1 MNRLSLSG
9 VLLLACACGAELGS
23 KGSSGEENDDL
34 GGVEDGPEGPDGPEE
49 PNGPIVPPA
58 DDDPNQ
64 SPVEFSCDP
73 ELVSNSP
80 GMRRLTR
87 LQYENTLADL
97 IGARLGSGV
106 ASAVFSEL
114 APTLDLLPLD
124 QRAILPEDLH
134 GSFRRLDQTVQQ
146 SHVDYWYEIGVM
158 AGQILARE
166 EHLGALLGDCAT
178 DADDTNDAACLTD
191 FIRSFGRLVLRRPLS
206 DEEVAHYESFYSP
219 SIGIDPLG
227 FADVI
232 AGFLNA
238 PQFLYIVEHGD
249 TEVSEQANTFQ
260 LSAYELAARLSYHFW
275 GTMPDDRLF
284 ELAESGELLEEG
296 TYEAEVERLW
306 GDARTRETMREF
318 FLEWMK
324 VEDLPELDDNNG
336 AAIFQSFADENLPS
350 SELREA
356 MMDEVVD
363 LLDYFTWEQ
372 PGGLEQIFTTD
383 YSFARTE
390 ELATLYGIA
399 PWDGE
404 SEPPSVGA
412 ERPGLL
418 TRAAFLTT
426 GTANTRPIMKGL
438 FIRRNVLCDR
448 IPPPPENAMATP
460 PELSPEFSTRQVVEE
475 LTEGE
480 GTGCA
485 SCHAN
490 YINPLGFATEG
501 FDSLGRIRSAQQLFD
516 EDGTHLGTAAL
527 DTTSVP
533 QIVSGDMTPSEGPSD
548 LMTLIVDSGK
558 PTACAARHYFR
569 FTFGRWEG
577 VVSDGCALEQ
587 MRAALEETGSLA
599 GMLRQVALTDA
610 FRLRTFN
617 FEAASTEGGN

>member
-1 MNRLSLSG
+1 MGLVNRFLLGG
-9 VLLLACACGAELGS
+9 VFLLTSACDAELGP
-23 KGSSGEENDDL
+23 KGDFASDDDNL
-34 GGVEDGPEGPDGPEE
+34 GGARGGSDEPDDPDN
-49 PNGPIVPPA
+49 PMVPA
-58 DDDPNQ
+58 AVDDPNQ
-64 SPVEFSCDP
+64 SPVEFSCDTG
-73 ELVSNSP
+73 LVSNSP

-87 LQYENTLADL
+87 RQYENTLIDL
-97 IGARLGSGV
+97 IGARLGGEV
-106 ASAVFSEL
+106 ASTVFSEL
-114 APTLDLLPLD
+114 APTLALLPLD

-146 SHVDYWYEIGVM
+146 SHVDYWYELAVT
-158 AGQILARE
+158 AGQILARDE
-166 EHLGALLGDCAT
+166 YLGALLGECAT
-178 DADDTNDAACLTD
+178 DGDGANDAECLTN

-206 DEEVAHYESFYSP
+206 DEEVAHYQSFYAP
-219 SIGIDPLG
+219 SAGIDPLG
-227 FADVI
+227 LADVI
-232 AGFLNA
+232 AGLLNA
-238 PQFLYIVEHGD
+238 PQFLYIIEHAD
-249 TEVSEQANTFQ
+249 AEVSEQANTFQ
-260 LSAYELAARLSYHFW
+260 LSAYEVAARLSYHFW
-275 GTMPDDRLF
+275 GTMPDNRLF

-306 GDARTRETMREF
+306 GDSRTRETMREF

-336 AAIFQSFADENLPS
+336 AAIFQSFAGESLPS
-350 SELREA
+350 PELRQA

-372 PGGLEQIFTTD
+372 PGGIEQIFTTD
-383 YSFARTE
+383 YSFARTD
-390 ELATLYGIA
+390 ELASLYGIA

-418 TRAAFLTT
+418 TRAAFLST

-438 FIRRNVLCDR
+438 FIRRNILCDR

-516 EDGTHLGTAAL
+516 EDGALLGTAAL
-527 DTTSVP
+527 DTTSIP
-533 QIVSGDMTPSEGPSD
+533 QIISGDMTPSEGPSD
-548 LMTLIVDSGK
+548 LMTMIVDSGK
-558 PTACAARHYFR
+558 PTSCAVRHYFR

-577 VVSDGCALEQ
+577 VLSDGCALEQ

-610 FRLRTFN
+610 FRRRTFN